1 MKDPGVYNTYLQ
13 IHIDTQITNLFGT
26 SLLPRIGCH
35 SKSWH
40 QRYSAKSSAGLK
52 GLIRVPKRNFGLST
66 DAKFWVHEH
75 GRLSWPVENHQ
86 TTLANLKSL
95 KGGARTSGLAETSLA
110 VPSCWLLQSGECHD
124 SNVQL

>member
-1 MKDPGVYNTYLQ
+1 MLEEEPTENRQLISGLGAGQLKA
-13 IHIDTQITNLFGT
+13 LFTLESG
-26 SLLPRIGCH
+26 
-35 SKSWH
+35 
-40 QRYSAKSSAGLK
+40 YSAKSSAGLK

-66 DAKFWVHEH
+66 DAKFWVHDH

>member
-1 MKDPGVYNTYLQ
+1 MSQDQLRCLKK
-13 IHIDTQITNLFGT
+13 NLLKTDSYVSGLGAGQLKALFTLESG
-26 SLLPRIGCH
+26 
-35 SKSWH
+35 
-40 QRYSAKSSAGLK
+40 YSAKSSAGLK
-52 GLIRVPKRNFGLST
+52 GLIRVPERNFGPST

-86 TTLANLKSL
+86 TTLANSKAL